1 MGAIKKPRS
10 GHKASFPTTGYSR
23 DYQQAR
29 RCHQE
34 ANLATRNSRVSKV
47 THTTIP
53 NKKYWAIVTDF
64 ITTSKHDKTIK
75 ASGALPRQRRQSEQ
89 TEGFDRNVHITRVR
103 RTLKGPPIIKLQ
115 IEIVKATLLRTLDRS
130 YRPQV
135 KYTRDDE

>member
-64 ITTSKHDKTIK
+64 ITTSKHDETIK
-75 ASGALPRQRRQSEQ
+75 ASGALPGQKIWKTTSLIFKME
-89 TEGFDRNVHITRVR
+89 DD
-103 RTLKGPPIIKLQ
+103 
-115 IEIVKATLLRTLDRS
+115 LLFF
-130 YRPQV
+130 
-135 KYTRDDE
+135 